1 MASSK
6 DFFTH
11 DEIWDDSALV
21 NAWDEALQEYKVGA
35 VRIASLQKLVACL
48 PDRGSQLLMWR
59 TIWVRSTTA
68 LMLLGR
74 ISWRYYVK

>member
-1 MASSK
+1 MIGMASSK

-35 VRIASLQKLVACL
+35 VRTTSLQKLVTYL
-48 PDRGSQLLMWR
+48 PDRESPFANVANNIEVPQH
-59 TIWVRSTTA
+59 
-68 LMLLGR
+68 
-74 ISWRYYVK
+74 